1 MYETLCLNFRDDDV
15 INSKIYLHSA
25 SLVNSARADRRK
37 QRIGEAQTLDIL
49 RTKRAFLEK

>member
-1 MYETLCLNFRDDDV
+1 MKHCLNFRDDDV

-37 QRIGEAQTLDIL
+37 ERIGEAQTLSFFGKI
-49 RTKRAFLEK
+49 RSNFNNF

>member
-1 MYETLCLNFRDDDV
+1 MKHCLNFRDDDV

-37 QRIGEAQTLDIL
+37 ERLREAQTLDIL